1 MGLAVKLRMIA
12 AVLFCFTAVAAQNL
26 KTFTATLVLFN
37 ESYDDILQ
45 ENAATI
51 NNGALQLTPNS
62 AYERRLVG
70 MPHENQVGR
79 AMLRQQFKLS
89 EQVYKYNKTK
99 DRVASFNSSFLFSV
113 CPLGLNTTPGEG
125 LAFIIRGR
133 DSENYWRDSVSFPSK
148 NFGQYLGLTNLDT
161 DGYAGNNLVAVE
173 FDNVKQA
180 FDPDAN
186 HVGLNINSIISTV
199 TASLTPL
206 GIELAPDGEA
216 RFYNVWVQYDGV
228 SKVIEVY
235 IARQAG
241 LDGEKPSKPDT
252 PVLKSN
258 LDLGEVFEYQ
268 NYLSFGFS
276 ASTGNNVQ
284 LNCIFRWNLTVE
296 SFVEEH
302 PPPPPWEKT
311 PKHPSW
317 LKTLLAVGVGVPLL
331 VIGVAVMGYY
341 YPCKKRSMV
350 QFESNILLGALKRL
364 GLVQFKSNI
373 LLGALKRLPGTPRE
387 FHFKDLKRATNNF
400 DQKNKLGQGGFGV
413 VYRGHLH
420 DENLEVAVKWFSR
433 ETINGEDDFLAELTI
448 INRLRHKHLVRLLG
462 WCHKNGKLLLVYD
475 YMPNGSLDAHLFTK
489 TPDRKPLSWDQR
501 YNIISGVAS
510 ALNYLHNEYDQR
522 VVHRDLKASNIMLDS
537 DFNARLGDFGL
548 ARALDEEK
556 TSYSEVEGV
565 AGTLGYIAPECFLTG
580 KATQQSDVYAFG
592 VVLLEIVCGL
602 RPGTRIDEFHFLVD
616 WVWSL
621 HREGRILDAVEERLG
636 DEYVVEEAQKVLVL
650 ALACSHP
657 IARERPR
664 TQAIVHI
671 ISGLVPVPYV
681 PPFKPAIVWA
691 SMPSLKEDDI
701 SSLASATEAKSF
713 PTTHLGSGFTMQCIS
728 RELYARDNF
737 KSGQARFYNVRVQYD
752 GVDKVIE
759 LNCIL
764 RWNLTVEYYSE
775 DAPEPEDKHPPRKKD
790 FLLGVGVGVPLLVI
804 GLAVTVYYH
813 LRKKQS
819 MVPLKSDILLGA
831 LKRLPETPREFQF
844 KDLKMATNNFD
855 EKNKLGQGGFGV
867 VYRGYLPKENL
878 EVAVKWFS
886 RETIK
891 GQDNFLADL
900 TIINRLRH
908 KHLVRLLGWCHEE
921 GKLLLVYDYMPNG
934 SLDAHLFTRTSDNKP
949 LSWDR
954 HYNIIS
960 GVAFA
965 LNYLHNECDQRVVHW
980 DLKSSNILLDSYF
993 NA

>member
-1 MGLAVKLRMIA
+1 MGLAVKVRIIA
-12 AVLFCFTAVAAQNL
+12 AVLLCFTAVAAQNHRTVTTTL
-26 KTFTATLVLFN
+26 RLLNFTEVEAYNLGNFTATLGPF
-37 ESYDDILQ
+37 S
-45 ENAATI
+45 ENYYSIFRLKNGATI
-51 NNGALQLTPNS
+51 NNNGALQLTPNS

-70 MPHENQVGR
+70 MPLENQAGR
-79 AMLRQQFKLS
+79 AMFKVPFKLS

-125 LAFIIRGR
+125 LAFIIVPPHYGS
-133 DSENYWRDSVSFPSK
+133 DSFLSK
-148 NFGQYLGLTNLDT
+148 SFGQYLGLTNVDT
-161 DGYAGNNLVAVE
+161 DGYATDAYGSLVAIE

-206 GIELAPDGEA
+206 GIELAPDGED

-241 LDGEKPSKPDT
+241 LDGETPSRPDT

-258 LDLGEVFEYQ
+258 LDLGVVFE
-268 NYLSFGFS
+268 NYEHLNFGFS

-296 SFVEEH
+296 SFVEEF
-302 PPPPPWEKT
+302 PPREKT
-311 PKHPSW
+311 PKL
-317 LKTLLAVGVGVPLL
+317 LKTLLVVGVGVPLL
-331 VIGVAVMGYY
+331 VIGVVVMGYY

-350 QFESNILLGALKRL
+350 QFKSNILLGVSKRL
-364 GLVQFKSNI
+364 GLVQFNSNI

-387 FHFKDLKRATNNF
+387 FRFKDLKRATNNF
-400 DQKNKLGQGGFGV
+400 DEKNKLGQGGFGV

-420 DENLEVAVKWFSR
+420 DENLDVAVKWFSR
-433 ETINGEDDFLAELTI
+433 ETIKGEDDFLAELTI

-475 YMPNGSLDAHLFTK
+475 YMSNGSLDAHLFTK
-489 TPDRKPLSWDQR
+489 TPDSKPLSWDQR

-537 DFNARLGDFGL
+537 YFNARLGDFGL

-681 PPFKPAIVWA
+681 PPFKPAVVWA
-691 SMPSLKEDDI
+691 SMPSLEEDDI
-701 SSLASATEAKSF
+701 SSLASMTEAKSF
-713 PTTHLGSGFTMQCIS
+713 PTTHLGSGFTTQCIS
-728 RELYARDNF
+728 RELYTGDNF
-737 KSGQARFYNVRVQYD
+737 KFV
-752 GVDKVIE
+752 
-759 LNCIL
+759 
-764 RWNLTVEYYSE
+764 
-775 DAPEPEDKHPPRKKD
+775 
-790 FLLGVGVGVPLLVI
+790 
-804 GLAVTVYYH
+804 
-813 LRKKQS
+813 
-819 MVPLKSDILLGA
+819 
-831 LKRLPETPREFQF
+831 
-844 KDLKMATNNFD
+844 
-855 EKNKLGQGGFGV
+855 
-867 VYRGYLPKENL
+867 
-878 EVAVKWFS
+878 
-886 RETIK
+886 
-891 GQDNFLADL
+891 
-900 TIINRLRH
+900 
-908 KHLVRLLGWCHEE
+908 
-921 GKLLLVYDYMPNG
+921 
-934 SLDAHLFTRTSDNKP
+934 
-949 LSWDR
+949 
-954 HYNIIS
+954 
-960 GVAFA
+960 
-965 LNYLHNECDQRVVHW
+965 
-980 DLKSSNILLDSYF
+980 
-993 NA
+993 

>member
-1 MGLAVKLRMIA
+1 MIT
-12 AVLFCFTAVAAQNL
+12 AVLLCFMVVAAQNL
-26 KTFTATLVLFN
+26 KTFTATYGPFNRSHFNSCLFK
-37 ESYDDILQ
+37 L
-45 ENAATI
+45 ENSATI
-51 NNGALQLTPNS
+51 SNGALQLTPNS
-62 AYERRLVG
+62 AYQRGLVG
-70 MPHENQVGR
+70 MPLENQAGR
-79 AMLRQQFKLS
+79 AMLHRPFKLWEW
-89 EQVYKYNKTK
+89 EQG
-99 DRVASFNSSFLFSV
+99 S
-113 CPLGLNTTPGEG
+113 P
-125 LAFIIRGR
+125 
-133 DSENYWRDSVSFPSK
+133 PSK
-148 NFGQYLGLTNLDT
+148 SFGQYLGLTNVNT
-161 DGYAGNNLVAVE
+161 DGSTRNSLVAIE
-173 FDNVKQA
+173 FDNIEQA

-186 HVGLNINSIISTV
+186 HVGLNINSVISNV
-199 TASLTPL
+199 TTSLTPL

-216 RFYNVWVQYDGV
+216 RFYNVWVQCDGV

-241 LDGEKPSKPDT
+241 LDGETPSRPDT

-258 LDLGEVFEYQ
+258 LDLGEVLQYQ
-268 NYLSFGFS
+268 YSYFGFS

-296 SFVEEH
+296 SYELYEH
-302 PPPPPWEKT
+302 PPKT

-317 LKTLLAVGVGVPLL
+317 LKTLLVVGVGVPLL

-341 YPCKKRSMV
+341 YPSKKRSMV
-350 QFESNILLGALKRL
+350 QFKSNILLGPLKGL

-433 ETINGEDDFLAELTI
+433 ETIKGEDDFLAELTI

-475 YMPNGSLDAHLFTK
+475 YMPNGSLDSHLFTK
-489 TPDRKPLSWDQR
+489 TPDNKPLSWDQR

-602 RPGTRIDEFHFLVD
+602 RPGTRIDMFHFLVD

-621 HREGRILDAVEERLG
+621 HREGLILDAVEERLG

-681 PPFKPAIVWA
+681 PPFKPAVVRA
-691 SMPSLKEDDI
+691 SMPSPEDDI
-701 SSLASATEAKSF
+701 SSLASTTEAKS
-713 PTTHLGSGFTMQCIS
+713 
-728 RELYARDNF
+728 
-737 KSGQARFYNVRVQYD
+737 
-752 GVDKVIE
+752 
-759 LNCIL
+759 
-764 RWNLTVEYYSE
+764 
-775 DAPEPEDKHPPRKKD
+775 
-790 FLLGVGVGVPLLVI
+790 VI
-804 GLAVTVYYH
+804 GSKI
-813 LRKKQS
+813 RESFSKKLQFE
-819 MVPLKSDILLGA
+819 
-831 LKRLPETPREFQF
+831 LPFPSFSLSCLF
-844 KDLKMATNNFD
+844 K
-855 EKNKLGQGGFGV
+855 
-867 VYRGYLPKENL
+867 
-878 EVAVKWFS
+878 
-886 RETIK
+886 
-891 GQDNFLADL
+891 
-900 TIINRLRH
+900 II
-908 KHLVRLLGWCHEE
+908 
-921 GKLLLVYDYMPNG
+921 
-934 SLDAHLFTRTSDNKP
+934 
-949 LSWDR
+949 
-954 HYNIIS
+954 I
-960 GVAFA
+960 
-965 LNYLHNECDQRVVHW
+965 
-980 DLKSSNILLDSYF
+980 
-993 NA
+993 